1 MINFSK
7 LGQVSSDLKNVVV
20 QVEEHL
26 KNNKLNSKDE
36 ADKIASLGKTVC
48 DSGIEIFAAL
58 GRYYYSAE
66 IYDEAVKYFKIASSL
81 GDGASTRNLGV
92 CYTFGYG
99 VSKSIYEAKSLLKM
113 AVSQG
118 DSTAK
123 VMLEGS
129 TYR

>member
-1 MINFSK
+1 MINYNELTQIGNNLNTISNK
-7 LGQVSSDLKNVVV
+7 IEEYLKT
-20 QVEEHL
+20 
-26 KNNKLNSKDE
+26 NKLNSKDE
-36 ADKIASLGKTVC
+36 ADKIASLGKTAC
-48 DSGIEIFAAL
+48 DSGIEILAAL

-99 VSKSIYEAKSLLKM
+99 VSKSIYEAKSLLKL